1 MRRKKSKVDSR
12 KLKARRCRIA
22 AAKTEGV
29 MRQSKQLI
37 PVEIHGVSVT
47 VPSLGL
53 PIPKA
58 PHFVVT
64 ERYIRQHV
72 KPTLKAIKRYPAL
85 THRLTGLRVSQTLLS
100 VEQAAKI
107 AVVLE
112 ALPIPWEASQDEM
125 LRSLNTLPDPLRRW
139 LYVEVC
145 GYCKSRVPS
154 PENYRRRDESRF

>member
-22 AAKTEGV
+22 AAKTEGAR
-29 MRQSKQLI
+29 RQSKQLI

-53 PIPKA
+53 PIPNA

-64 ERYIRQHV
+64 ERYIRQGAKV
-72 KPTLKAIKRYPAL
+72 TLEEIKRHPAL
-85 THRLTGLRVSQTLLS
+85 THRLTGLRVSQLLVS

-125 LRSLNTLPDPLRRW
+125 VRALSTLPDRLRRW
-139 LYVEVC
+139 LRVEVC
-145 GYCKSRVPS
+145 GYPESRVPS
-154 PENYRRRDESRF
+154 PKSRELPEAR

>member
-22 AAKTEGV
+22 AAKSEGA

-37 PVEIHGVSVT
+37 PVEILRGL
-47 VPSLGL
+47 PDAIISLGL

-64 ERYIRQHV
+64 ERYLRPDV
-72 KPTLKAIKRYPAL
+72 KVTVEEIKRHPAL
-85 THRLTGLRVSQTLLS
+85 THRLTGLRVSQLLVS

-112 ALPIPWEASQDEM
+112 ALPIPWEASQDEIIRA
-125 LRSLNTLPDPLRRW
+125 LSTLPDRLRRW
-139 LYVEVC
+139 LRVEVC
-145 GYCKSRVPS
+145 GYCESRVPS
-154 PENYRRRDESRF
+154 PESRESPEAR